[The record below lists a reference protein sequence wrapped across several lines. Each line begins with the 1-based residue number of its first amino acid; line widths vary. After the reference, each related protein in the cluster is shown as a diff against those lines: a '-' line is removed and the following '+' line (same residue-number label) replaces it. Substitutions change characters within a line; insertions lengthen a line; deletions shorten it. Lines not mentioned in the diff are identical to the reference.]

1 MTLEYGG
8 LKSNFQ
14 TSGWTFLGLMRFFGV
29 AFLSFTILPLQ
40 ALVVRYSKDRWWP
53 LAGLWHR
60 MICRTLGLE
69 IQLIGE
75 AVKGGPVLFTAN
87 HISWLDIL
95 ILGGKLENASFIA
108 KSEMQSWGMVGKI
121 SALHKTIFVDRTRRT
136 DSARQRDALVS
147 RVQEGH
153 SLILFPE
160 GTSTDG
166 VRVEKFKSSLF
177 SVAEK
182 ADEASGH
189 TLKIQPVTLAF
200 TEMNGM
206 PMVRS
211 KMPLVAWL
219 GDVELFEHLRQFL
232 GLARTV
238 VTIEFH
244 EPTTLDAWGCRKD
257 LARYCEEKVR
267 AGLERAHRAEMRS
280 GPQLGM
286 RLLSEAKMPKTG

>member
-1 MTLEYGG
+1 MVLEYGG
-8 LKSNFQ
+8 LKSNLQ
-14 TSGWTFLGLMRFFGV
+14 TSGWTFLGFMRFCSLL
-29 AFLSFTILPLQ
+29 ALSVILLPVQ
-40 ALVVRYSKDRWWP
+40 ALTIKFFAQRWWA

-60 MICRTLGLE
+60 LVCSILGIE
-69 IQLIGE
+69 ILVKGTPE
-75 AVKGGPVLFTAN
+75 KGGPVLFAAN

-95 ILGGKLENASFIA
+95 VLGGKLEDASFIA
-108 KSEMQSWGMVGKI
+108 KSEMQTWGLIGKI
-121 SALHKTIFVDRTRRT
+121 CSLHKTIFVNRTRRS
-136 DSARQRDALVS
+136 DSARQRDVLVS

-166 VRVEKFKSSLF
+166 IRVEKFKSSLF

-189 TLKIQPVTLAF
+189 TLKIQPVTLAY

-206 PMVRS
+206 PLVRS
-211 KMPLVAWL
+211 QMPLVAWL

-244 EPTTLDAWGCRKD
+244 EPTTLAALGGRKN
-257 LARYCEEKVR
+257 LAVYCEDKVR
-267 AGLERAHRAEMRS
+267 AGLESAHRAEMRL
-280 GPQLGM
+280 GPQVAVTYAGL
-286 RLLSEAKMPKTG
+286 AKNA